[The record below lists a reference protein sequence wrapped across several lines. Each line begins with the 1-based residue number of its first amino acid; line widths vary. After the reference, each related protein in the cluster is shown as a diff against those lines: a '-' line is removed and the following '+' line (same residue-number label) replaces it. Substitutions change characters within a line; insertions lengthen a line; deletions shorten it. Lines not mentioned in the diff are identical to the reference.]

1 MAKYFYVYEIA
12 GSPADRMVKMF
23 NTESVIDDKKSTYI
37 AEKKVAYK
45 DLQGFTS
52 GIKAVGF
59 QLNPE
64 LANAD
69 IAEQCYSDWNV
80 PQAVLHISSPSLQN
94 GYEVLLPQALQ
105 DPASHHT

>member
-69 IAEQCYSDWNV
+69 IAEQEAKRILAAKMADYHAARDAYAEAADNLKKV
-80 PQAVLHISSPSLQN
+80 NAKFGIV
-94 GYEVLLPQALQ
+94 
-105 DPASHHT
+105 